1 MAISQ
6 ELKALVDQLPDP
18 DSRGMLCTDVDKE
31 KIERTIAGI
40 HSGGREN
47 VLGLIEM
54 LAPPGEKDDAKAHYA
69 LHCLANHVL
78 KIKEESARRQFSEA
92 LASQLG
98 GARPKPVQAYLCQE
112 LQWAGRGEAAAALGK
127 LLCDDELCEPAA
139 MALAAIGDGA
149 AEQFRAAL
157 PKARGKCRLNVVQGL
172 GTVGD
177 APSADGL
184 KQALD
189 DPEREVR
196 LAAGW
201 GLARLG
207 DAGSVDLLLKAA
219 GATAGWE
226 RIQATKHCLVL
237 AEKLL
242 AAGNKDQ
249 ARKIYA
255 HLQQTRTDRSERYV
269 RDAAKKALAGI
280 P

>member
-1 MAISQ
+1 MAISERLKSLVA
-6 ELKALVDQLPDP
+6 ELPNPDN
-18 DSRGMLCTDVDKE
+18 RGMLCTDIDKE
-31 KIERTIAGI
+31 KIERSIAAI
-40 HSGGREN
+40 HAGGRDS

-54 LAPPGEKDDAKAHYA
+54 LVPPGAGDDAKAHYA

-78 KIKEESARRQFSEA
+78 KIKDEDARRQFSEA

-112 LQWAGRGEAAAALGK
+112 LQWAGRREAAAALGK
-127 LLCDDELCEPAA
+127 LLCDEELCDPAA
-139 MALAAIGDGA
+139 MALVAIGNGA

-157 PKARGKCRLNVVQGL
+157 PEARGKCRLNVVQGL
-172 GTVGD
+172 GSVGD
-177 APSADGL
+177 PASADAL

-189 DPEREVR
+189 DPDREVR

-219 GATAGWE
+219 DAAQGWE

-237 AEKLL
+237 AEKLA
-242 AAGNKDQ
+242 AAGNKDE
-249 ARKIYA
+249 ARRVYA

-269 RDAAKKALAGI
+269 RDAAQEALAAI
-280 P
+280 R